1 MIEEGQDAIKG
12 NRIYFLDNLR
22 TFMIFLV
29 VLFHAHPIFYFRIF
43 YAFIIEKQGQVGIFK
58 I

>member
-1 MIEEGQDAIKG
+1 MFTSEKGQDAIKG

-29 VLFHAHPIFYFRIF
+29 VLYRAGPGLKGLKLKR
-43 YAFIIEKQGQVGIFK
+43 
-58 I
+58 